1 MIKIEHLQIRLSD
14 FHLKDIN
21 LSIKK
26 GEFFALMGP
35 TGAGKTLLLEAI
47 AGLIPV
53 KGGDIFIGEQ
63 NITHLPPEKRG
74 ISIVYQDQALFPH
87 LTVLENIKYGLHFH
101 KIDPEKARMRLN
113 KLVEEL
119 NIEYLK
125 NRLPLNLSGG
135 ESQRVALARAL
146 MVNPAVLLLDEPLSA
161 LDPRFKEEIRKGLKR
176 LHQSSDTTFLM
187 VTHDF
192 ADVLSLANRG
202 AVMGLGRI
210 EQVGSIETIFQRPGS
225 PFVADFVGMKNLF
238 TVESIGTQAIVK
250 GLQIELGRQ
259 MPDNHGYIAIR
270 PEDIVLSKETFASS
284 MRNTFKTIVLGILNQ
299 GFFYEVQVQIKGV
312 IFTALITK
320 KSLFE
325 LKIQAGQEIFLSFK
339 STAIHHF

>member
-101 KIDPEKARMRLN
+101 KIDPEKAQKRLN

-210 EQVGSIETIFQRPGS
+210 EQVGSIESIFQRPSS

-238 TVESIGTQAIVK
+238 AVKSIGTQAIVK
-250 GLQIELGRQ
+250 GLHIELGRQ
-259 MPDNHGYIAIR
+259 MPNNHGYIAIR